1 MPFDG
6 ITVNS
11 LVEEFEQTILGG
23 RIEKI
28 HQPEKDEIILNI
40 RKNKT
45 NYKLLISANSTYPK
59 IHLSQ
64 NQKPNPQNAPAFC
77 MLLRKH
83 LAGSRIID
91 IKQPSLERIIEI
103 TLSCIDEMGYN
114 VERTL
119 IIEIMGR
126 YSNIILIDSGTTVII
141 DSIKKVSSNMSSIRI
156 IMPGLKYIYPPS
168 GNKKD
173 PLSVDQEKFLS
184 SLQSVPRSIKAY
196 KYLVNEFF
204 GISPIV
210 AQEICFR
217 AGIEAD
223 IDIKGINVNE
233 AKNLYNQF
241 SLLIE
246 MVQKKIYTPNMVSDN
261 QKKIDFS
268 PIELTIYKEY
278 QFIKK
283 SSISD
288 IIEEFY
294 FEKDLQNRIKQKTS
308 DLSKVLK
315 TRLERCEKKLNILE
329 NELAEA
335 KNSDYYKLCAD
346 IIMANLYNL
355 HKGQQKVM
363 LQNIYSSDEEMMEI
377 ALDPTLTPSDNAQK
391 YYKQYNKLKAA
402 KKIIKEQIEQVLDE
416 IVYLESI
423 QDSLGKS
430 LNEHE
435 INEIRQELVQE
446 GYIKSKKENKKGLKA
461 SQKPSKPMHFISSSG
476 FDIYVGKNNTQ
487 NDYLTLK
494 FAASNDLWFHTKDI
508 PGSHVIL
515 RTGGRVPDEIDLIE
529 AANLAAYFSKGKL
542 SSNVPVDYTQKKNVK
557 KPSGAK
563 PGRVIYERYKTIY
576 ITPNEE
582 LVNNMYKGSG
592 I

>member
-59 IHLSQ
+59 IHLSK
-64 NQKPNPQNAPAFC
+64 NQKANPQNAPAFC

-315 TRLERCEKKLNILE
+315 TRLERCEKKLSILE

-355 HKGQQKVM
+355 HKGQQK
-363 LQNIYSSDEEMMEI
+363 
-377 ALDPTLTPSDNAQK
+377 
-391 YYKQYNKLKAA
+391 
-402 KKIIKEQIEQVLDE
+402 
-416 IVYLESI
+416 
-423 QDSLGKS
+423 
-430 LNEHE
+430 
-435 INEIRQELVQE
+435 
-446 GYIKSKKENKKGLKA
+446 
-461 SQKPSKPMHFISSSG
+461 
-476 FDIYVGKNNTQ
+476 
-487 NDYLTLK
+487 
-494 FAASNDLWFHTKDI
+494 
-508 PGSHVIL
+508 
-515 RTGGRVPDEIDLIE
+515 
-529 AANLAAYFSKGKL
+529 
-542 SSNVPVDYTQKKNVK
+542 
-557 KPSGAK
+557 
-563 PGRVIYERYKTIY
+563 
-576 ITPNEE
+576 
-582 LVNNMYKGSG
+582 
-592 I
+592 